1 MPKFGLQLISC
12 GQNGMISNMT
22 TTAATRK
29 TLLEA
34 ELSRFVSMLRTREN
48 LERVLIF
55 GSLVTGDVHPW
66 SDIDLVIVQD
76 TDLPFWQRLREVRRL
91 LQPKVGTDILVYTP
105 GEWEEMKRERP
116 FFRQEILNKSKIL
129 YEREQ

>member
-1 MPKFGLQLISC
+1 MPKFGSQLITR
-12 GQNGMISNMT
+12 GQNGMISTMT

-91 LQPKVGTDILVYTP
+91 LQPNVGTDILVYTP

>member
-1 MPKFGLQLISC
+1 
-12 GQNGMISNMT
+12 MIIDM
-22 TTAATRK
+22 TTAANSRK
-29 TLLEA
+29 TLLET
-34 ELSRFVSMLRTREN
+34 ELSRYVSLLQQREN
-48 LERVLIF
+48 LERILVF

-76 TDLPFWQRLREVRRL
+76 TDLTFWQRLREVRRL

-105 GEWEEMKRERP
+105 KEWEEMKRERP
-116 FFRQEILNKSKIL
+116 FFRQEILDKSKTL